1 MQWFERTGDTFFQL
15 QNLRKLALYA
25 LARGDTAL
33 AEKWLLQ
40 ALPIASQ
47 TGGFIVTDLYRYL
60 AVTLARQ
67 GDLERAR
74 EMAALAR
81 SSQPEEDVY
90 AAAVV
95 ALAEAAVAA
104 AERDRE
110 RALARFRLALSLL
123 EEQGLR
129 VDLAEAR
136 IAFARVLRDLG
147 QIDGARN
154 EFGRAREIFAGMDA
168 IGMIAEIDRD
178 LAVIAKGPAT
188 PAPS

>member
-1 MQWFERTGDTFFQL
+1 
-15 QNLRKLALYA
+15 
-25 LARGDTAL
+25 
-33 AEKWLLQ
+33 
-40 ALPIASQ
+40 
-47 TGGFIVTDLYRYL
+47 
-60 AVTLARQ
+60 
-67 GDLERAR
+67 
-74 EMAALAR
+74 MAALAR

-104 AERDRE
+104 AERDRD

-147 QIDGARN
+147 QLDGARN
-154 EFGRAREIFAGMDA
+154 EFGRAREIFARMDA
-168 IGMIAEIDRD
+168 IGMVAEIDRE
-178 LAVIAKGPAT
+178 LAEMAKGPA
-188 PAPS
+188 ARAHS